1 MLTIAELARATERVF
16 PTHARVERYYPA
28 GATQQARDILGRCLD
43 RGEGPA
49 LLIGSPGTG
58 KSMLLNV
65 LADDLGQSR
74 PVVFLTSAQLC
85 TRRALLQSILFE
97 LGQPYRQ
104 RDEGDLR
111 LALMD
116 YLKNGDVTTTGVLL
130 LVDEAQS
137 LPIKLLEELRILGNV
152 AHRGVPIVRLLL
164 AGSAPLEETF
174 SEPAVEAFNQ
184 RIAARCYLSPL
195 NHHDTAQYVRGHLA
209 AAGANPDEVFTADAL
224 DAVYHATDGIARL
237 VNQVCDRAL
246 VLAAAHNQTQVGK
259 DLVEGAWADLQQLPT
274 PWNLPEV
281 PETTAT
287 EAENDS
293 EIVEFGPLSED
304 HAEESDGEF
313 VEATFEPPSPARL
326 HEPEEEAELE
336 LELQDELELE
346 LEQEEVAEQPQEE
359 LAEQPIEQPL
369 VDEVPVEVADEAPV
383 EMATTIIEATPT
395 AVRLEAND
403 NPPASTMD
411 DLFGGD
417 EFEEEVV
424 IDEFKSF
431 EQTIPP
437 SRPRVTSACE
447 AELSQM
453 LHDVMQASGVHEER
467 AEAAPAAS
475 EDVVAVEE
483 TATALPT
490 FGIVDVDSHEYHEAD
505 DIAPDGTEL
514 DDETDQVLAEINAIA
529 DEAQEVAEADAQIK
543 SWHGDDLEIL
553 VIEDEMSSPV
563 DTAAAHRADYRQ
575 LFKTLREE

>member
-28 GATQQARDILGRCLD
+28 GAAQQAREILGRCLD

-65 LADDLGQSR
+65 LADDLGQNR

-116 YLKNGDVTTTGVLL
+116 YLKNGDVTNSGVLL

-137 LPIKLLEELRILGNV
+137 LPIRLLEELRILGNV

-174 SEPAVEAFNQ
+174 SEPEVEAFNQ

-195 NHHDTAQYVRGHLA
+195 SHHDTAQYVRGHLA
-209 AAGANPDEVFTADAL
+209 AAGANPDELFTADAL
-224 DAVYHATDGIARL
+224 DAVYRATDGIARL

-246 VLAAAHNQTQVGK
+246 VLAAAHQQTQVSK
-259 DLVEGAWADLQQLPT
+259 QLVEGAWADLQQLPT

-281 PETTAT
+281 PDTCSGDDDD
-287 EAENDS
+287 DS

-304 HAEESDGEF
+304 SADDSEEKF
-313 VEATFEPPSPARL
+313 VEATFEQATTARL
-326 HEPEEEAELE
+326 HEPEEEL
-336 LELQDELELE
+336 ELELE
-346 LEQEEVAEQPQEE
+346 LEEQLEVDLPEVASVPQAQPSAPTTEGLTTEE
-359 LAEQPIEQPL
+359 PT
-369 VDEVPVEVADEAPV
+369 VEVTDVEVATNVTRTQPFSKPV
-383 EMATTIIEATPT
+383 AAS
-395 AVRLEAND
+395 D
-403 NPPASTMD
+403 SSPASTLD

-417 EFEEEVV
+417 EFEEEVI

-453 LHDVMQASGVHEER
+453 LHEVIQSGGVTED
-467 AEAAPAAS
+467 APIEAAQAEPDEVIA
-475 EDVVAVEE
+475 DREE
-483 TATALPT
+483 TTTLPS
-490 FGIVDVDSHEYHEAD
+490 FGIVDIEVNELHDVDE
-505 DIAPDGTEL
+505 IAPDGTEL

-529 DEAQEVAEADAQIK
+529 DEAQDAADAKNQPAA
-543 SWHGDDLEIL
+543 WQGDELEIL
-553 VIEDEMSSPV
+553 VIEDEMSTPM

-575 LFKTLREE
+575 LFKTLRED